1 MYVAIKYGR
10 RERER
15 EREAMDSFTFLL
27 SFLLFCGFCVFIF
40 MKSTA
45 YELLVRAGGESIV
58 LAF

>member
-1 MYVAIKYGR
+1 MGGG
-10 RERER
+10 RER